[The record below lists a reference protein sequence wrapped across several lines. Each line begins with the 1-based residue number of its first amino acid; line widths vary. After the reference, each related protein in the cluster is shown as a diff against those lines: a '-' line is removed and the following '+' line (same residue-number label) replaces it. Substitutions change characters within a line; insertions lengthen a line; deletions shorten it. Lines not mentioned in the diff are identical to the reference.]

1 MFQIFV
7 SPNTLSD
14 SEAAGGLAA
23 VACSETCCV
32 LLADLLPTNDS
43 STDVSATERE
53 QPASMMAAIKHR
65 A

>member
-23 VACSETCCV
+23 VVCSETCCV
-32 LLADLLPTNDS
+32 LLADLLPTKMIRQRTSLPRSENN
-43 STDVSATERE
+43 
-53 QPASMMAAIKHR
+53 QPA
-65 A
+65 